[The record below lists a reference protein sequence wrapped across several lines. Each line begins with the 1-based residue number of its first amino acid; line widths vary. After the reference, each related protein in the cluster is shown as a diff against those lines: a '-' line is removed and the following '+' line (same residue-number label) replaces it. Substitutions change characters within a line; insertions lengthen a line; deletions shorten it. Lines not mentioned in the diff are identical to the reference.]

1 MGTSRGPRPRR
12 PLMPL
17 ERSWS
22 MVPRVSPTVAMRDEM
37 AWLGSTVCTQARVIG
52 KRDAPRL

>member
-1 MGTSRGPRPRR
+1 
-12 PLMPL
+12 MPL

-22 MVPRVSPTVAMRDEM
+22 MVPRVSPTVAMRDEIN
-37 AWLGSTVCTQARVIG
+37 WLGSTVCTHARVIG